1 MEMWPFRESGYDR
14 RIWVLFW
21 SRLIDGAGFSI
32 VSPFL
37 AIYMNQELGASMTLV
52 GLVLLLA
59 GLAGAAG
66 SFVGGVIAD
75 ARGRRMVMIVS
86 MFARSLSFVAL
97 ALIIGLAPNVW
108 LISAVLALNF
118 FLGGAFD
125 PANNAMV
132 ADVVEPA
139 RQLEAYGLLRVA
151 WNLGFAMGP
160 AIGGIIVA
168 VSYET
173 AFLASAGVSLVAAV
187 IVLLFLKE
195 SYVPKP
201 GLKKERMKLDLSGI
215 SLPFLAFC
223 VFCVPMFIMA
233 GQFSTTF
240 PVFANENLGIDSFVI
255 GIVYAINGLM
265 VALIQLPL
273 ARWLSRY
280 NMFASMLFGTLV
292 YAVGF
297 LSLALIWEGWGLAL
311 SMVVITLGE
320 MIVTPV
326 ATSLTAAYSHADDR
340 GRYMGV
346 FGLIASLGWFTSSLI
361 GGLVYDNAASGLVLW
376 GAMALMGTVT
386 AIGMAVLWR
395 RSRIDGGIGTAG

>member
-1 MEMWPFRESGYDR
+1 LQPFEGSKFDR

-37 AIYMNQELGASMTLV
+37 ALYMNQVLGAPMTLV
-52 GLVLLLA
+52 GLVLLVA

-75 ARGRRMVMIVS
+75 ARGRRKVMVVS
-86 MFARSLSFVAL
+86 MITRSLSFVSL
-97 ALIIGLAPNVW
+97 AVVITVMPELW
-108 LISAVLALNF
+108 LISALLALNF

-151 WNLGFAMGP
+151 WNLGFAVGP
-160 AIGGIIVA
+160 AIGGLIVA
-168 VSYET
+168 FSYNL
-173 AFLASAGVSLVAAV
+173 AFLASAGVSMIAAL
-187 IVLLFLKE
+187 ILLFFLKE
-195 SYVPKP
+195 SYIPKP
-201 GLKKERMKLDLSGI
+201 GSRKESLKLDLSGI

-223 VFCVPMFIMA
+223 IFCVPMFIMA
-233 GQFSTTF
+233 GQFGTTF
-240 PVFANENLGIDSFVI
+240 PVYANERLGIDSFVI
-255 GIVYAINGLM
+255 GIVYGINGLM

-280 NMFASMLFGTLV
+280 NMFSAMFFGTLV
-292 YAVGF
+292 YALGF
-297 LSLALIWEGWGLAL
+297 FSLALIWGGLGLAL
-311 SMVVITLGE
+311 SMVVITIGE

-326 ATSLTAAYSHADDR
+326 ATSLTAAYSHVDDR

-346 FGLIASLGWFTSSLI
+346 FGLVASLGWFTSSLI
-361 GGLVYDNAASGLVLW
+361 GGIVYDNASSGLLLW
-376 GAMALMGTVT
+376 GIMALLGATT
-386 AIGMAVLWR
+386 ALGMALLWR
-395 RSRIDGGIGTAG
+395 RSKVSGGIGSAT

>member
-1 MEMWPFRESGYDR
+1 MQLFRGSKFDR

-37 AIYMNQELGASMTLV
+37 ALYMNQELGVSMTLV
-52 GLVLLLA
+52 GLVLLVA
-59 GLAGAAG
+59 GVAGAAG
-66 SFVGGVIAD
+66 SFIGGVIAD
-75 ARGRRMVMIVS
+75 ARGRRNVMVFAMI
-86 MFARSLSFVAL
+86 ARSLTFVAL
-97 ALIIGLAPNVW
+97 AAIITVMPELW
-108 LISAVLALNF
+108 LMSAVLALNF

-151 WNLGFAMGP
+151 WNLGFAIGP
-160 AIGGIIVA
+160 AIGGLIVA
-168 VSYET
+168 FSYNL
-173 AFLASAGVSLVAAV
+173 AFLASAAVSMIAAM

-201 GLKKERMKLDLSGI
+201 GAKRERFKVDMSGI

-223 VFCVPMFIMA
+223 IFCVPMFIMA
-233 GQFSTTF
+233 GQFATTF
-240 PVFANENLGIDSFVI
+240 PVFANERLGIDPFVL
-255 GIVYAINGLM
+255 GIVYGLNGLM

-273 ARWLSRY
+273 ARWLSHY
-280 NMFASMLFGTLV
+280 NMFAAMLFGSLV
-292 YAVGF
+292 YALGF
-297 LSLALIWEGWGLAL
+297 FSLALIWGGWGLAM
-311 SMVVITLGE
+311 SMVVITIGE

-326 ATSLTAAYSHADDR
+326 STSLTAAYSHANDR

-346 FGLIASLGWFTSSLI
+346 FGLVASLGWFASSFI
-361 GGLVYDNAASGLVLW
+361 GGIVYDNASSGILLW
-376 GAMALMGTVT
+376 GLMALLGAIT
-386 AIGMAVLWR
+386 AVGMALLWR
-395 RSRIDGGIGTAG
+395 RSRTSGGVGSAA

>member
-1 MEMWPFRESGYDR
+1 MRPFGSSNFDR

-37 AIYMNQELGASMTLV
+37 ALYMNQELGASMTLV

-75 ARGRRMVMIVS
+75 ARGRRKVMIIA
-86 MFARSLSFVAL
+86 MFTRSLSFVAL
-97 ALIIGLAPNVW
+97 AAIIALMPDLW

-151 WNLGFAMGP
+151 WNLGFAVGP
-160 AIGGIIVA
+160 AIGGIIV
-168 VSYET
+168 VFSYEM
-173 AFLASAGVSLVAAV
+173 AFLASAGVSLVAAI

-201 GLKKERMKLDLSGI
+201 SVRKERMKVDLSGI

-223 VFCVPMFIMA
+223 IFCVPMFIMA
-233 GQFSTTF
+233 GQFGTTF
-240 PVFANENLGIDSFVI
+240 PVFANERLGIDSFVI
-255 GIVYAINGLM
+255 GVVYGINGLM

-280 NMFASMLFGTLV
+280 NMFAAMLFGTLV
-292 YAVGF
+292 YALGF
-297 LSLALIWEGWGLAL
+297 FSLALIWGGWGLAL
-311 SMVVITLGE
+311 SMVIITIGE

-326 ATSLTAAYSHADDR
+326 ATSLTAAYSHEDDR

-346 FGLIASLGWFTSSLI
+346 FGLVASLGWFTSSLI
-361 GGLVYDNAASGLVLW
+361 GGVVYDSATSSFFLW
-376 GAMALMGTVT
+376 GAIALMGAIT
-386 AIGMAVLWR
+386 AIGMALLWR
-395 RSRIDGGIGTAG
+395 RSKVDGGIGNAA

>member
-1 MEMWPFRESGYDR
+1 MQSFKGSKFDR

-37 AIYMNQELGASMTLV
+37 ALYMNQVLGASMTLV
-52 GLVLLLA
+52 GLVLLVA

-75 ARGRRMVMIVS
+75 ARGRRNVMVVS
-86 MFARSLSFVAL
+86 MITRSLSFVAL
-97 ALIIGLAPNVW
+97 AVVITVMPELW
-108 LISAVLALNF
+108 LISALLALNF

-151 WNLGFAMGP
+151 WNLGFAVGP
-160 AIGGIIVA
+160 AIGGLIV
-168 VSYET
+168 VFSYNL
-173 AFLASAGVSLVAAV
+173 AFLASAGVSMIAAL

-201 GLKKERMKLDLSGI
+201 GSRKESLKLDLSGI

-223 VFCVPMFIMA
+223 IFCVPMFIMA
-233 GQFSTTF
+233 GQFGTTF
-240 PVFANENLGIDSFVI
+240 PVYANERLGIDSFVI
-255 GIVYAINGLM
+255 GIVYGINGLM

-280 NMFASMLFGTLV
+280 NMFSAMLFGTLV
-292 YAVGF
+292 YALGF
-297 LSLALIWEGWGLAL
+297 FSLALIWGGWGLAL
-311 SMVVITLGE
+311 SMMVITIGE

-326 ATSLTAAYSHADDR
+326 ATSLTAAYSHVDDR

-346 FGLIASLGWFTSSLI
+346 FGLVASLGWFTSSLI
-361 GGLVYDNAASGLVLW
+361 GGIVYDNASSGLLLW
-376 GAMALMGTVT
+376 GIMALLGATT
-386 AIGMAVLWR
+386 ALGMALLWR
-395 RSRIDGGIGTAG
+395 RSKVSGGIGSAA

>member
-1 MEMWPFRESGYDR
+1 MPSFRRSNFDR

-37 AIYMNQELGASMTLV
+37 AIYMNQELGVSMTLV
-52 GLVLLLA
+52 GLVLLVA
-59 GLAGAAG
+59 GLAGAVG
-66 SFVGGVIAD
+66 SFVGGVVAD
-75 ARGRRMVMIVS
+75 ARGRRNVMVIA
-86 MFARSLSFVAL
+86 MFTRCLSFIAL
-97 ALIIGLAPNVW
+97 AFIIALMPDLW

-151 WNLGFAMGP
+151 WNLGFAVGP

-168 VSYET
+168 VSYEM
-173 AFLASAGVSLVAAV
+173 AFLASAGVSLIAAL

-201 GLKKERMKLDLSGI
+201 SVQKKRARLDLSGI

-233 GQFSTTF
+233 GQFGTTF
-240 PVFANENLGIDSFVI
+240 PVFANERLGIDPFVI
-255 GIVYAINGLM
+255 GIVFGINGLM
-265 VALIQLPL
+265 VAIIQLPL

-280 NMFASMLFGTLV
+280 NMFAAMLFGTLV
-292 YAVGF
+292 YVLGYF
-297 LSLALIWEGWGLAL
+297 SLALIWEGWGLTM
-311 SMVVITLGE
+311 SMVIITIGE

-326 ATSLTAAYSHADDR
+326 ATSLTAAYSHEDDR

-346 FGLIASLGWFTSSLI
+346 FGLVASLGWFTSSLI
-361 GGLVYDNAASGLVLW
+361 GGVVYDSTTSGVLLW
-376 GAMALMGTVT
+376 GAIALMGAIT
-386 AIGMAVLWR
+386 AIGMALLWR
-395 RSRIDGGIGTAG
+395 RSRADGGIGSPT